1 MPFGWHQP
9 NGMCPCA
16 MRLLQPAEIDH
27 QRRDV
32 AGAQAYDEDVGVDA
46 QVLMPGLAR
55 ARACRSGRPAAPRL
69 SVSASYLAALSGA
82 ARLAGKPLISA
93 CFRIT
98 ASSFARSTQKILSLA
113 TKALDP
119 LDVRAELVQH
129 FIGLRRSSSLL

>member
-55 ARACRSGRPAAPRL
+55 RELGDQAGRRRLGFQSALHTSQRCR
-69 SVSASYLAALSGA
+69 
-82 ARLAGKPLISA
+82 
-93 CFRIT
+93 
-98 ASSFARSTQKILSLA
+98 
-113 TKALDP
+113 
-119 LDVRAELVQH
+119 
-129 FIGLRRSSSLL
+129 GLQGLPESR